1 MEFNKDISK
10 LMYNMKRVVTKKGI
24 IWYNYI
30 GRVKWYDFWRQQ
42 KSVQFIEFKIRGW
55 LFVCAYISNN
65 WMIFDGNKP
74 KLSEHTC
81 APCAM

>member
-1 MEFNKDISK
+1 MEFNKDVSK
-10 LMYNMKRVVTKKGI
+10 LMYGMKRVVTKKGR
-24 IWYNYI
+24 IWYHHI

-65 WMIFDGNKP
+65 KIGFYGKNQQIP
-74 KLSEHTC
+74 KN
-81 APCAM
+81 